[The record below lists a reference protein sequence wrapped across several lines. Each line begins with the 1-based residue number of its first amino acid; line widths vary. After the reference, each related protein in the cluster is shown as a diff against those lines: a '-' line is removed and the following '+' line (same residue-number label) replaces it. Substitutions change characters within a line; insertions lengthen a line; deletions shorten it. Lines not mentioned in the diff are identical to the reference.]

1 MSDIAFPS
9 LTQGVVQV
17 LRWRVIAPA
26 QEFRSP
32 FDGSIQTGDTQGPRW
47 GASLELRRF
56 EEADA
61 VELQA
66 FAVKLRGKVNRALI
80 HNFGR
85 PAPRGTITT
94 TGVTVDGAVAAG
106 ATQLSLSGCGAGGTL
121 LTGDFLGIGGQLLMV
136 VDGPYTADG
145 GGDMADVLFEHPLRA
160 AVADL
165 AAVTLLAPT
174 CRMVLL
180 APEVDWLVSAPVVTE
195 MPMEFEESLT

>member
-1 MSDIAFPS
+1 MSDVAFPDIE
-9 LTQGVVQV
+9 VVQSI
-17 LRWRVIAPA
+17 RWRVIAPA

-47 GASLELRRF
+47 GASLQLIPMF
-56 EEADA
+56 ESDA

-85 PAPRGTITT
+85 PAPRGTISTS
-94 TGVTVDGAVAAG
+94 GVTVDGAVSAG
-106 ATQLSLSGCGAGGTL
+106 ATQLSLQGCGNATTL
-121 LTGDFLGIGGQLLMV
+121 LTGDFLGIDGQLLMV
-136 VDGPYTADG
+136 VDGPYTATA

-160 AVADL
+160 AVADN
-165 AAVTLLAPT
+165 AAVTLTAPT

-180 APEVDWLVSAPVVTE
+180 SPELDWLVSAPVVTE
-195 MPMEFEESLT
+195 MGMEFEESLT